1 MDLKRMNWNKTLA
14 YPQLRSRESKKRRTI
29 LSSRMNTGDYFRT
42 SHQLELQVVGRTH
55 PILFAKARS
64 TILSSTS
71 AIANSVSG
79 RRVLLRLKPKVG
91 TTFGKLECG

>member
-1 MDLKRMNWNKTLA
+1 MDLKRMNWNKTTCLA
-14 YPQLRSRESKKRRTI
+14 CPQLRSRESKKRRTI
-29 LSSRMNTGDYFRT
+29 SSSLMNTGDYFRT
-42 SHQLELQVVGRTH
+42 SHQSEFPVADRTVK
-55 PILFAKARS
+55 AKS

-91 TTFGKLECG
+91 TTFGRLECG